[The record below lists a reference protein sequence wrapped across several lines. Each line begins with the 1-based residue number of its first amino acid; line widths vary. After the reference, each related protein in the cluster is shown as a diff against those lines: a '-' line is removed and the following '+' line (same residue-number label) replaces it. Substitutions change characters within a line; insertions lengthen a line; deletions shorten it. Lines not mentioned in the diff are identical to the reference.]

1 MKFTTNISSIP
12 TLYNKC
18 DGGLLEYVLCVNNRP
33 FGFVSSPSLPV
44 PATSMMDFSL
54 VQKLG
59 IPTEGVG
66 SPDDRQPEGVRGLD
80 DAHHD
85 EVGVLNAQ
93 CEGVG
98 GQADVRQEVG
108 ALV

>member
-1 MKFTTNISSIP
+1 
-12 TLYNKC
+12 
-18 DGGLLEYVLCVNNRP
+18 
-33 FGFVSSPSLPV
+33 
-44 PATSMMDFSL
+44 MMDFSL

-93 CEGVG
+93 REGVG
-98 GQADVRQEVG
+98 GHADVR
-108 ALV
+108 